1 MTILGQ
7 INKVMTY
14 KDIKR
19 EHAICLECGQEI
31 TYGRT
36 DKKFCSDTCKNRY
49 HNNNHRDNRSLHHKV
64 MSGIQKNYEIL
75 EKLFAMDIRTIDMG
89 DLISLGFRPEFST
102 GYKKI
107 RSHDEY
113 RCFEYK
119 YNLSSSRL
127 FNLQRIIPYLK

>member
-1 MTILGQ
+1 M
-7 INKVMTY
+7 
-14 KDIKR
+14 
-19 EHAICLECGQEI
+19 
-31 TYGRT
+31 
-36 DKKFCSDTCKNRY
+36 
-49 HNNNHRDNRSLHHKV
+49 
-64 MSGIQKNYEIL
+64 
-75 EKLFAMDIRTIDMG
+75 DMG

-113 RCFEYK
+113 RSFEYK

>member
-1 MTILGQ
+1 MVPLSRPGDHFQSEEGVTF
-7 INKVMTY
+7 V
-14 KDIKR
+14 R
-19 EHAICLECGQEI
+19 EEGGHFPSE
-31 TYGRT
+31 
-36 DKKFCSDTCKNRY
+36 FP
-49 HNNNHRDNRSLHHKV
+49 
-64 MSGIQKNYEIL
+64 
-75 EKLFAMDIRTIDMG
+75 DIRTIDIG